1 MYKVYFQPRN
11 PIAGVSE
18 SVAEFPTA
26 QAALE
31 CAESMVRSDEK
42 VRIIDPNEGQI
53 SVEFLR
59 VIVQTAQ

>member
-18 SVAEFPTA
+18 GVAEFPTP

-31 CAESMVRSDEK
+31 CAENMVRSDEK